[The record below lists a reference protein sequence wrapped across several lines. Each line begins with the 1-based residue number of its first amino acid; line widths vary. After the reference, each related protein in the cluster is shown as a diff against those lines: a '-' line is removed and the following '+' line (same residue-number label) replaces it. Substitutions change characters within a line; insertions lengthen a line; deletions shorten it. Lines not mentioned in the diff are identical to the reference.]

1 MESVA
6 AFAWNGWQASSGI
19 SGNLGLEYANEPEVR
34 LLPSSLIKS
43 TLASTPLPVPFAETG
58 LKAFQ
63 ETAFVAASVGHM
75 TK

>member
-1 MESVA
+1 
-6 AFAWNGWQASSGI
+6 
-19 SGNLGLEYANEPEVR
+19 

-63 ETAFVAASVGHM
+63 ETAFVAAYVGHM